1 MSAVRSVVI
10 AGIGYLVWR
19 DRKASALLGAVVF
32 SHWVMDFLM
41 HDNLPLFFN
50 GYPSVGLG
58 LENSGPGFLAITLF
72 DLIFLALEVWV

>member
-50 GYPSVGLG
+50 GIRRLG
-58 LENSGPGFLAITLF
+58 WGWRIPVRDSWPLPCLT
-72 DLIFLALEVWV
+72 